1 MEDKRERQLI
11 EIQELCNKISLQV
24 EKNQELTRQRNLMKK
39 EREAAMMKEQA
50 EIDAIEMEIAITER
64 VMKAEEEFAQQV
76 IKELRKL

>member
-24 EKNQELTRQRNLMKK
+24 EKNYELACQRNLMKK